1 MTKVF
6 QLLVGPPVQ
15 VNLILRQYN
24 FCINTN
30 AEEKKEARTELSY
43 PVIYFNYF
51 KLIFMIMKQKP
62 EAAMFDMEYARW
74 LEEHHK
80 LMFQMRAALEE
91 HLPENQL
98 QILVE
103 SALSHHEMLINIKS
117 NIARSDVFH
126 LTTGTW
132 MSPAER
138 CFLWIGGYRP
148 GELIKVSFGT

>member
-1 MTKVF
+1 
-6 QLLVGPPVQ
+6 
-15 VNLILRQYN
+15 
-24 FCINTN
+24 
-30 AEEKKEARTELSY
+30 
-43 PVIYFNYF
+43 
-51 KLIFMIMKQKP
+51 
-62 EAAMFDMEYARW
+62 MFDMEYARW

-80 LMFQMRAALEE
+80 LMFQMRAAFEE

-148 GELIKVSFGT
+148 GELIKVILEQ